1 MSQAL
6 YDPIIASSHLSKLI
20 KPIVSLGDAA
30 QLKVRLA
37 QDKKDIR
44 AAQALRYEVFYK
56 TMGAHPKFRQRLSRI
71 DSDRYDS
78 VCEHLLLT
86 TTEKVAKASKK
97 TRLANGETVIGCY
110 RLLCRDV
117 AERAGGFYSQNEFDL
132 TPFLNGAGRHLNIVE
147 LGRSC
152 VHPDFRSGK
161 GISLMWKGLGAFAA
175 RHGIEAMIGCASFS
189 GTDPQAFAQPLSYL
203 HHHHV
208 GEQAWQVR
216 AYSRHFVDM
225 NMMDADAIDLKAAR
239 RALPPLLRGY
249 IRSGALVGIGAVIDH
264 QFNTVDVFVLMPMQ
278 QLSER
283 YRQRYASK

>member
-6 YDPIIASSHLSKLI
+6 YDPFIASSHLSKLI
-20 KPIVSLGDAA
+20 KPIVSLGDAP

-37 QDKKDIR
+37 EDKKDIR

-110 RLLCRDV
+110 RLLCRDL

-132 TPFLNGAGRHLNIVE
+132 TPFLNGSGRHLNIVE
-147 LGRSC
+147 IGRSC
-152 VHPDFRSGK
+152 VHPDFRCGK

-208 GEQAWQVR
+208 GELAWQVR